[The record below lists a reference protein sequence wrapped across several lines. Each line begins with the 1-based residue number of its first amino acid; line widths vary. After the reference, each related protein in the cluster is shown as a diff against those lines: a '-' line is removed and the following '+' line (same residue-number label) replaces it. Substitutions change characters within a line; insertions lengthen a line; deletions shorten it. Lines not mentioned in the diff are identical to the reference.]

1 MGWSGAFCVAVSVFG
16 LGFGGVSFEDEDCA
30 ARSAGVALKIAA
42 SAVVS
47 NIERRCGMVRFT
59 VVRFTL
65 V

>member
-16 LGFGGVSFEDEDCA
+16 LGFAASCEDGDCA
-30 ARSAGVALKIAA
+30 SRSAGVAAQIAA
-42 SAVVS
+42 NAVVS
-47 NIERRCGMVRFT
+47 KTERPLRIARFT

>member
-1 MGWSGAFCVAVSVFG
+1 VAVSVFG
-16 LGFGGVSFEDEDCA
+16 LGFGVSLEDEDCA
-30 ARSAGVALKIAA
+30 RRNPGVALKIAA

-47 NIERRCGMVRFT
+47 NIERRCRVLRFT